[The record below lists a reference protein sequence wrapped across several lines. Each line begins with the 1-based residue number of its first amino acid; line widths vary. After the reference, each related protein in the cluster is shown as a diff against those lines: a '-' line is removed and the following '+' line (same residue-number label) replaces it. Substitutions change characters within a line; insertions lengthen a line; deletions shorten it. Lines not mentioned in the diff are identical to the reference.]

1 MASVVIEQELL
12 DAVDE
17 AFALTGRE
25 LAPWPDP
32 HPDRRPREEEYSRL
46 SDPAK
51 WRIVGARAEAW
62 LLALHAG
69 GLAEVERNAPIRWEV
84 APPTVVSHADRLVP
98 HVVDGLPLIVA
109 RSQLGPVDDAG
120 VTLGVGD
127 PAVVIRWIPDCGC
140 DACDSGSQDVLDEL
154 DEAILGVVSGAFRRL
169 AAGDRVI
176 TVVGADRWSASSSG
190 SETFGR
196 GEVAEI
202 LADPTG
208 WREVSGPPW
217 TAEP

>member
-1 MASVVIEQELL
+1 V
-12 DAVDE
+12 
-17 AFALTGRE
+17 
-25 LAPWPDP
+25 
-32 HPDRRPREEEYSRL
+32 PR
-46 SDPAK
+46 
-51 WRIVGARAEAW
+51 
-62 LLALHAG
+62 
-69 GLAEVERNAPIRWEV
+69 
-84 APPTVVSHADRLVP
+84 
-98 HVVDGLPLIVA
+98 VVDGLPLIVA